1 MVEDTYTVSQAAGL
15 VNASPN
21 TIRTYSKDYKQFL
34 SEGASP
40 GHGQER
46 RFRDE
51 DIAVMVTIKTLKSQR
66 RPAEV
71 IIGALLEG
79 ERYEPGEQPPE
90 APPSTKKAETT
101 ELATIDMLERFV
113 VRYESQI
120 DNLEGRLEAERV
132 ARVGAEID
140 AARAAGQLEAIY
152 RRHWWQVWR
161 PERPGE

>member
-1 MVEDTYTVSQAAGL
+1 
-15 VNASPN
+15 
-21 TIRTYSKDYKQFL
+21 
-34 SEGASP
+34 
-40 GHGQER
+40 
-46 RFRDE
+46 
-51 DIAVMVTIKTLKSQR
+51 MVTIKTLKSQR

-90 APPSTKKAETT
+90 AAPSTKKAETT

-161 PERPGE
+161 PEKPEG